1 MGPGPGGRERARGH
15 RAPAERS
22 LLENA
27 YDLRGT
33 KQGDALWHALSE
45 AGGPKTVPVGP
56 PTTKGSA
63 TDKKWSSADA
73 IGKEQILADEVVA
86 LAERNYNGNMRR
98 ALQEHRAANI
108 NRYEEI
114 GR

>member
-1 MGPGPGGRERARGH
+1 
-15 RAPAERS
+15 
-22 LLENA
+22 
-27 YDLRGT
+27 
-33 KQGDALWHALSE
+33 
-45 AGGPKTVPVGP
+45 GP

-63 TDKKWSSADA
+63 TDKKWASADA

-86 LAERNYNGNMRR
+86 LAETKHNGNMRR

-108 NRYEEI
+108 TRYEEI